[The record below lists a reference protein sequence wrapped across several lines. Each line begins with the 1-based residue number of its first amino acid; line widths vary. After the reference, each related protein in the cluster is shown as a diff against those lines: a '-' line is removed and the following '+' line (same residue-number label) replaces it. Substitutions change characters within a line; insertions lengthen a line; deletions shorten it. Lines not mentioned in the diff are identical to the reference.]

1 MSKYTAATDQGTY
14 AREARACLV
23 ALVKH
28 VFAHRDAP
36 LAPVTYQEL
45 AARIGRLNKH
55 GVGHG
60 HGLGQVLGI
69 MGHLLERIEGDW
81 GEGIPKIQALVVNK
95 AGPLRGLP
103 DSGIKEFWPNYENL
117 NRVEKE
123 RHVQTEQ
130 GRVAQFGSRWNQ
142 VLARLEL
149 PTVIID
155 EPTQTRG
162 RYGSGESPNH
172 RALQEWVRDHPE
184 LVGATRE
191 WAHDENYI
199 LPSLDQID
207 LLFRSPER
215 CIAVEVK
222 SRLSDSLPQ
231 DYERGIYQ
239 TIKYAAVL
247 RAMHSAGAGESRA
260 DVSSVLV
267 LESLLPPQYRQVASR
282 LGVKVIESVRPK
294 PSAGL
299 AAPSLGN
306 VRAANRDHDGRV
318 IFTHA
323 TK

>member
-1 MSKYTAATDQGTY
+1 MPKYDTATDQGTY

-23 ALVKH
+23 SLVKH
-28 VFAHRDAP
+28 VFSHRGAP
-36 LAPVTYQEL
+36 LTPVTYQEL
-45 AARIGRLNKH
+45 AARIERLNKH

-95 AGPLRGLP
+95 SGSLRGLP
-103 DSGIKEFWPNYENL
+103 DSGIKEFWSNYENL
-117 NRVEKE
+117 NRAEKE

-130 GRVAQFGSRWNQ
+130 IRVAQFGSRWNQ
-142 VLARLEL
+142 VLVKLGL
-149 PTVIID
+149 PEVII
-155 EPTQTRG
+155 EEQTQARG
-162 RYGSGESPNH
+162 RYGSGESPEH

-184 LVGATRE
+184 IVGASCE

-199 LPSLDQID
+199 LPPLDQID

-215 CIAVEVK
+215 CVAVEVK

-267 LESLLPPQYRQVASR
+267 LESQLPPQYRLVASR
-282 LGVKVIESVRPK
+282 LCVNVIENVRPK
-294 PSAGL
+294 PSAGS
-299 AAPSLGN
+299 AESIAGN
-306 VRAANRDHDGRV
+306 FSAANRGPDGGLISAR
-318 IFTHA
+318 TP
-323 TK
+323 K